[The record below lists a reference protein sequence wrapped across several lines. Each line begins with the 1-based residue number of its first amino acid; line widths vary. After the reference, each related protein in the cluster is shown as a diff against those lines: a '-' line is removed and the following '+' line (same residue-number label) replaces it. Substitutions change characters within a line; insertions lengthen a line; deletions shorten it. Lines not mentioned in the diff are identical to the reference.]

1 MELQRLTR
9 LEDSLTEIFKKEW
22 LQITLFT
29 LLSISAPLFIKS
41 PQILVGSIVNF
52 SLFLSAKR
60 LGFKKTL
67 PSILLPS
74 LIAYSSNI
82 LFEGATHFL
91 IFFVPVIFIGNS
103 IYVLLN
109 QYIKNSF
116 FSVLFSSVCKSI
128 FLYIFAFVFVNED
141 GLPEVFLSSMGVM
154 QFVTAVIGGILG
166 FVTTEVFRESKG
178 LT

>member
-1 MELQRLTR
+1 MELQKLTKLDNRLI
-9 LEDSLTEIFKKEW
+9 EILKKEW
-22 LQITLFT
+22 LQITFFT
-29 LLSISAPLFIKS
+29 LLSISAPLIIKS

-52 SLFLSAKR
+52 SLFLSSKR

-116 FSVLFSSVCKSI
+116 FSILFSSVCKSVL
-128 FLYIFAFVFVNED
+128 LYIFAFVFVNEV
-141 GLPEVFLSSMGVM
+141 GLPNMFLSSMGVM
-154 QFVTAVIGGILG
+154 QLITAVIGGILG
-166 FVTTEVFRESKG
+166 YISMYVFKESK
-178 LT
+178 

>member
-1 MELQRLTR
+1 MELQKVTKLDNRLIET
-9 LEDSLTEIFKKEW
+9 LKKEW
-22 LQITLFT
+22 LQITFFT
-29 LLSISAPLFIKS
+29 LLSISAPLIIKS

-52 SLFLSAKR
+52 SLFLSSKR

-116 FSVLFSSVCKSI
+116 FSILFSSVCKSVL
-128 FLYIFAFVFVNED
+128 LYIFAFVFVNEV
-141 GLPEVFLSSMGVM
+141 GLPNMFLSSMGVM
-154 QFVTAVIGGILG
+154 QLITAVIGGILG
-166 FVTTEVFRESKG
+166 YISMYVFKESK
-178 LT
+178 

>member
-116 FSVLFSSVCKSI
+116 FCKSI

>member
-1 MELQRLTR
+1 MQLEKLTR
-9 LEDSLTEIFKKEW
+9 LESNLSEILKKEW
-22 LQITLFT
+22 LQIVFFT
-29 LLSISAPLFIKS
+29 LLSISAPLVIKS

-74 LIAYSSNI
+74 VIAYSSNI
-82 LFEGATHFL
+82 LFKGATYFL
-91 IFFVPVIFIGNS
+91 IFFIPIIFVGNS

-116 FSVLFSSVCKSI
+116 LSILISSVCKSI
-128 FLYIFAFVFVNED
+128 LLYIFAFVFVKEV
-141 GLPEVFLSSMGVM
+141 GLPNMFLSSMGII
-154 QFVTAVIGGILG
+154 QLVTGVIGGIAALL
-166 FVTTEVFRESKG
+166 VNKII
-178 LT
+178 

>member
-1 MELQRLTR
+1 MELQKSTKLDNRLI
-9 LEDSLTEIFKKEW
+9 EILKKEW
-22 LQITLFT
+22 LQITFFT
-29 LLSISAPLFIKS
+29 LLSISAPLVIKS
-41 PQILVGSIVNF
+41 PQILVGSIVNL

-82 LFEGATHFL
+82 LFKGATYFL
-91 IFFVPVIFIGNS
+91 IFFVPIIFVGNS
-103 IYVLLN
+103 VYVLLN

-116 FSVLFSSVCKSI
+116 LSILISSVCKSI
-128 FLYIFAFVFVNED
+128 LLYIFAFVFVKEV
-141 GLPEVFLSSMGVM
+141 GLPSMFLSSMGLM

-166 FVTTEVFRESKG
+166 YISIYVFKESK
-178 LT
+178 

>member
-1 MELQRLTR
+1 MELQKLTKLDSRLTVI
-9 LEDSLTEIFKKEW
+9 LKKEW
-22 LQITLFT
+22 LQITFFT

-52 SLFLSAKR
+52 SLFLSSKR

-82 LFEGATHFL
+82 LFKGATYFL
-91 IFFVPVIFIGNS
+91 IFFVPIIFVGNS

-116 FSVLFSSVCKSI
+116 LSILISSVCKSI
-128 FLYIFAFVFVNED
+128 LLYIFAFVFVKEV
-141 GLPEVFLSSMGVM
+141 GLPSMFLSSMGIT
-154 QFVTAVIGGILG
+154 QLITAIIGGILG
-166 FVTTEVFRESKG
+166 YISIYVFKESK
-178 LT
+178 